1 MRDSE
6 EWGKKR
12 PRQYVQILSDVSWR
26 NRSRTIS
33 TLPPGGSYFSQ
44 ALLPSA
50 WGTLGRFSDF
60 WEHTGE
66 HLETEVLLIPEA
78 VGAALDHADLLD
90 EAFDEPQGHL
100 GLRLAIRRDAVP
112 MRLHQPREL
121 LVRLQTLPAHRRP
134 PLVEEPSCP
143 AGTPVV
149 PELIE
154 RLLEQVGLVQASVGL
169 EQQLQ
174 RLLPIEA
181 EVFPMGQQGVFVPLD
196 EAAILTRHPG
206 VFGLANLV

>member
-1 MRDSE
+1 MPLHLFSDPLQRVLGERSASRFAD
-6 EWGKKR
+6 
-12 PRQYVQILSDVSWR
+12 RQT
-26 NRSRTIS
+26 RTSLGEGVMQVPALVIIKE
-33 TLPPGGSYFSQ
+33 
-44 ALLPSA
+44 ALLPSE
-50 WGTLGRFSDF
+50 WVTLGRFSDF

-66 HLETEVLLIPEA
+66 HLETEVLLIPAA
-78 VGAALDHADLLD
+78 VGAALDHADLVV
-90 EAFDEPQGHL
+90 EAFDEPQGNL
-100 GLRLAIRRDAVP
+100 VLRLAIRRDAVP

-121 LVRLQTLPAHRRP
+121 LVRLQTLPAQRRL

-181 EVFPMGQQGVFVPLD
+181 EVFPMG
-196 EAAILTRHPG
+196 HPR
-206 VFGLANLV
+206 A